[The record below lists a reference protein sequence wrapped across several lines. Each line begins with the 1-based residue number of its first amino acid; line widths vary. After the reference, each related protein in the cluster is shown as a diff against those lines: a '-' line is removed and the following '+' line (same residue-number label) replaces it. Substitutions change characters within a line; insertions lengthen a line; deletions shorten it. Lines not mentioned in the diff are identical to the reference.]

1 MITTYSEDIVGTDE
15 KLGIT
20 ALDSL
25 RAEDEPWLFDVLEP
39 PPEFDLV
46 RGPRSTI
53 VFGGAGSGKSA
64 ICRVLKQLAQQG
76 ENGKP
81 RLLVE
86 WRPRPPK
93 ATSEISTELV
103 DEQLREILDLCA
115 EGTLTYLAYHPAAF
129 TTAPSWAQHVLAW
142 FVRTHLR
149 GDLELRSG
157 QLRSE
162 VDELGTTLLDQL
174 AGWPVREVLDAE
186 AAPEYVIREL
196 IKALEKIEING
207 VWVLVDDLDIWTDA
221 APELLSKG
229 LTAFLSTLAL
239 FEQNGFAFKIFL
251 PSELEQFL
259 GGVSGITRRRVG
271 VHYLHWTPQKLENVV
286 LRRLRKAF
294 GCTFEGLDAICE
306 DKTLL
311 TWLERC
317 GGYTPAGWLEYV
329 RPLAAAYLEQ
339 LRIGNPRPITK
350 KAWLEIRRRHPP
362 RLSLD
367 RNQRRV
373 RVGER
378 VSKELAE
385 QQFSLFEYLYNRAGM
400 TCTRSELHF
409 LADLKLAHEPVA
421 GEPKYESPNDYSG
434 QLETAIWR
442 LREALEPDPKHPFFI
457 ITVKGKG
464 YRLENA
470 FKPSEM

>member
-1 MITTYSEDIVGTDE
+1 MSSYREDTLHDEE
-15 KLGIT
+15 KLGIS

-39 PPEFDLV
+39 PPELDLM
-46 RGPRSTI
+46 RGPRSMI
-53 VFGGAGSGKSA
+53 VFGEAGSGKST
-64 ICRVLKQLAQQG
+64 ICRILKQAAEQG
-76 ENGKP
+76 QGNKS

-93 ATSEISTELV
+93 AAAEISTELV

-115 EGTLTYLAYHPAAF
+115 VHTLTYLAYHSTTFYAA
-129 TTAPSWAQHVLAW
+129 PKWAQEVLAW

-149 GDLELRSG
+149 GDLELRMG
-157 QLRSE
+157 QLHSELDESGAKLLSE
-162 VDELGTTLLDQL
+162 V
-174 AGWPVREVLDAE
+174 AIWSVRKVLEAD

-196 IKALEKIEING
+196 IKALDKVAIDG
-207 VWVLVDDLDIWTDA
+207 VWVLVDDLDVWTEA
-221 APELLSKG
+221 APELLSNG

-251 PSELEQFL
+251 PSTLERYL
-259 GGVSGITRRRVG
+259 SGVSGITRRRVG
-271 VHYLHWTPQKLENVV
+271 VHYLHWSPQKLEKVV
-286 LRRLRKAF
+286 LQRLRKAL
-294 GCTFEGLDAICE
+294 GYIVDSLNEICA

-317 GGYTPAGWLEYV
+317 GGYTPAGWLEAM
-329 RPLAAAYLEQ
+329 RPLVAAYVEQ
-339 LRIGNPRPITK
+339 QRAGKRCPLTK
-350 KAWLEIRRRHPP
+350 EEWLEIRRRHPP
-362 RLSLD
+362 QLSLD
-367 RNQRRV
+367 REHRRV

-378 VSKELAE
+378 VSKELTE
-385 QQFSLFEYLYNRAGM
+385 QQFALFEYMYNHSGT

-421 GEPKYESPNDYSG
+421 GEPNYEAPNDYSG

-457 ITVKGKG
+457 ITAKGKG

-470 FKPSEM
+470 FKPSEV